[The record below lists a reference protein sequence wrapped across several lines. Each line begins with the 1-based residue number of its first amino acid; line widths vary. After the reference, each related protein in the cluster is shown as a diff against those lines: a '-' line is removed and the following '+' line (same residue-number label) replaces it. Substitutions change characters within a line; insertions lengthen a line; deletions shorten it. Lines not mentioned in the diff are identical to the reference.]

1 MTYVKPRMAVRG
13 VIMRG
18 EVEPGDRLPAARDLA
33 VSLDVNVHTVL
44 RAYQQLRDDG
54 IVELRRGRGA
64 VVSPRADSRAEL
76 DDAIDRVVETAKR
89 LGMTAIGMTDHGNMF
104 GASEFYNTAVKN
116 DIKPIIGTEAY
127 LTPGT
132 HRSDRSR
139 VRWGNGGG
147 DDVSGG
153 GA

>member
-1 MTYVKPRMAVRG
+1 MLIRIDPSDRTPIFEQIAAAVRG

-76 DDAIDRVVETAKR
+76 DDVIDRVVETAKR
-89 LGMTAIGMTDHGNMF
+89 LGMTAADLSAEIMRR
-104 GASEFYNTAVKN
+104 Y
-116 DIKPIIGTEAY
+116 
-127 LTPGT
+127 
-132 HRSDRSR
+132 
-139 VRWGNGGG
+139 
-147 DDVSGG
+147 
-153 GA
+153 